1 VFGYSFEGYLVN
13 GSKDIGRHAV
23 YCYVVWVCAM
33 QLLLDA
39 LLHSLL
45 FAATW
50 WLVGPDSSAA

>member
-1 VFGYSFEGYLVN
+1 MSGYSFEGYLVN

-39 LLHSLL
+39 CCCIPSCLPPH
-45 FAATW
+45 
-50 WLVGPDSSAA
+50 GG